1 MVGTYNNETDIK
13 FKSPDIKAQTL
24 PKILQHPYSLFYLPD
39 GLGVVPEGTMSLLL
53 ELSLFILLL
62 LLLLDN
68 AEELITLG
76 LGLLG
81 QHHLTLNELLPSGNV
96 EILGLF
102 TLQLSLLFLLSAG
115 LALTFLEGAF
125 GTKGIDLT
133 LTVSGALLEL
143 TQALDLQ
150 LFFFFDASGLGCR
163 SLFLSDAIGVVT
175 DDF

>member
-1 MVGTYNNETDIK
+1 M
-13 FKSPDIKAQTL
+13 
-24 PKILQHPYSLFYLPD
+24 
-39 GLGVVPEGTMSLLL
+39 VPEGSMSLLF

-115 LALTFLEGAF
+115 LTLTFLEGAF

-133 LTVSGALLEL
+133 LTVSSTLLEL
-143 TQALDLQ
+143 T
-150 LFFFFDASGLGCR
+150 
-163 SLFLSDAIGVVT
+163 
-175 DDF
+175 